1 MKTFVIISKR
11 YSPEIESVIHRVN
24 NFLTNLGCTVFTD
37 TPATPLN
44 INAIIDTTT
53 TNFSSKGE
61 FIQTIDFVISI
72 GGDGTVIST
81 DHAYN
86 KPIIAINMGKLG
98 FLTEVA
104 PDNFERYFT
113 ALLRGEYTIQDR
125 MKLHYKHMR
134 PQHRQ
139 TPHTQTPHTQTPHTQ
154 TPHTQAPHR
163 QAPHNSTH
171 TANDNPHHNPSFPPA
186 HTVSSYHCLNDVVI
200 ARGQIPSL
208 INLEMFVNGGMV
220 CQYHADGVIVAT
232 PTGST
237 AYSMA
242 AGGPIVHPD
251 QNSFIITP
259 ISPHSL
265 SDRPIVVPSSH
276 TIILR
281 GTQGYGD
288 AYITA
293 DGQLRDQFLPHDYIE
308 ISISPETAKL
318 VKWDYNFYSLINEKL
333 HWGRRSYA

>member
-11 YSPEIESVIHRVN
+11 YSPEIESVIHRVSD
-24 NFLTNLGCTVFTD
+24 FLTNLGCTVFTD

-53 TNFSSKGE
+53 ANFSSKGE

-104 PDNFERYFT
+104 PDNFEQYFT

-134 PQHRQ
+134 PQHMQ
-139 TPHTQTPHTQTPHTQ
+139 T
-154 TPHTQAPHR
+154 
-163 QAPHNSTH
+163 PHNSTH
-171 TANDNPHHNPSFPPA
+171 TVNNNPAPHHNPSCPPA

-293 DGQLRDQFLPHDYIE
+293 DGQLRDRFLPHDYIE

>member
-11 YSPEIESVIHRVN
+11 YSPEIETVIN
-24 NFLTNLGCTVFTD
+24 NVKAFLVNLGCTVFTD

-44 INAIIDTTT
+44 INSIIHTTT
-53 TNFSSKGE
+53 SNLSSKDE
-61 FIQTIDFVISI
+61 FIESIDFVISI

-104 PDNFERYFT
+104 PDNFKEYFT
-113 ALLRGEYTIQDR
+113 ALLRGEYTVQSRI
-125 MKLHYKHMR
+125 KLHYKHMR
-134 PQHRQ
+134 PQTRHTSPSQ
-139 TPHTQTPHTQTPHTQ
+139 AHNNTPP
-154 TPHTQAPHR
+154 
-163 QAPHNSTH
+163 
-171 TANDNPHHNPSFPPA
+171 TANNNHPHHPHHLSSSFPPA
-186 HTVSSYHCLNDVVI
+186 NLVSSYHCLNDVVI

-251 QNSFIITP
+251 QSSFIITP

-265 SDRPIVVPSSH
+265 SDRPIVVPSAH

-288 AYITA
+288 AYVTA
-293 DGQLRDQFLPHDYIE
+293 DGQLRDRFLPHDYIE
-308 ISISPETAKL
+308 VSLSPETAKL
-318 VKWDYNFYSLINEKL
+318 IKWDYNFYSLINEKL